1 MSKIYKV
8 GVMFEFDPEG
18 EHDFL
23 FEDMDTDR
31 MIDFMKSMVIDD
43 LFRFTASGEIAR
55 MIRVDEVEV
64 KD

>member
-8 GVMFEFDPEG
+8 GVTFEFDPKG

-23 FEDMDTDR
+23 FEGMSKEQ
-31 MIDFMKSMVIDD
+31 MIRSMTSMVVED
-43 LFRFTASGEIAR
+43 LFRFSASGEIAR
-55 MIRVDEVEV
+55 MINVEEVEV

>member
-8 GVMFEFDPEG
+8 GVVFEFDPEG
-18 EHDFL
+18 EHDFI
-23 FEDMDTDR
+23 FEGMTKAE
-31 MIDFMKSMVIDD
+31 MIRSMTSMVIED

-55 MIRVDEVEV
+55 MINVEEVEV